1 MSADAPRT
9 QKTPNQQP
17 RQESRIPRIAR
28 LSRLARRSPCDNEG
42 RSASAGPSVAPPR
55 LERPRRQSGRFAPT
69 RAVSSTRVRSRPTM
83 RFSPLC
89 LPHSAIETD
98 GGGKADNPVAAKSVR
113 SSIVV
118 EIGPGYEPGSSAAA
132 TAHLGVFR
140 VVRRCGEELRG
151 RDLNRF
157 VSLPPTSF
165 CRWREVH
172 QHECQAPA
180 RRS

>member
-1 MSADAPRT
+1 MGDRGALTQGRQVRT
-9 QKTPNQQP
+9 RTPN
-17 RQESRIPRIAR
+17 
-28 LSRLARRSPCDNEG
+28 G
-42 RSASAGPSVAPPR
+42 SAIEKV
-55 LERPRRQSGRFAPT
+55 RPRGE
-69 RAVSSTRVRSRPTM
+69 STRHIFT
-83 RFSPLC
+83 
-89 LPHSAIETD
+89 AIETD
-98 GGGKADNPVAAKSVR
+98 GSGKADNPVAAKSVR

-140 VVRRCGEELRG
+140 VVRRCGEELVG
-151 RDLNRF
+151 TNLNRF

-165 CRWREVH
+165 CRWREVY